1 MIDYDVI
8 VIGGGINGV
17 GIANDAQGRGL
28 KTLLIEK
35 QDLAQATSSASSK
48 LIHGGLRYLEHY
60 EFRLVREALSER
72 EILLKKAPHIIK
84 PLRFQLPH
92 MPHLR
97 PVWMIR
103 AGLFL
108 YDQLG
113 KRKILPGSRHVD
125 YTHAHGPLKP
135 QIKRGFEYS
144 DCWVD
149 DARLVALN
157 AMQLAEAGGVVK
169 TRHECV
175 SARVDNGLWTVQV
188 KDEAGTFTTYRSR
201 ALVNAAG
208 PWVKQFL
215 NQGMQ
220 RTSPYGIRLIQGSH
234 IVVPKLYDGNHAYIL
249 QNDDSRIVFVI
260 PYLDDF
266 SIVGTTDVEYKG
278 DPSKVEITEGE
289 IHYLCDV
296 VNKHFKEEL
305 KPEQVIWSWS
315 GVRPLCD
322 DESDD
327 PKAITRDYTLELEK
341 VEGLPLLSVFGGK
354 LTTYRRLA
362 ESAMKQLKA
371 YFPNMGESWTAD
383 SALPGGNLGES
394 QDAPSYAK
402 YLQSRYSY
410 LDGKLAKRLA
420 TAYGSLCEQFLP
432 KEESA
437 LGHHF
442 GAGLYEVEV
451 KYLVEKEFAKRIDD
465 ILWRRSKLGLY
476 LTPLEV
482 QSLNAYL
489 ETLFRSSETGVAHG

>member
-1 MIDYDVI
+1 MKTFDCI

-28 KTLLIEK
+28 DTLLLEK

-113 KRKILPGSRHVD
+113 KRKLLPGSRHVEFK
-125 YTHAHGPLKP
+125 AESSPLKP
-135 QIKRGFEYS
+135 EILRGFEYS

-149 DARLVALN
+149 DSRLVALN
-157 AMQLAEAGGVVK
+157 AIQFTENGGVLK
-169 TRHECV
+169 TRHECTAAKV
-175 SARVDNGLWTVQV
+175 ERGLWTITAR
-188 KDEAGTFTTYRSR
+188 DTESGLITTYHARS
-201 ALVNAAG
+201 LINAAG
-208 PWVKQFL
+208 PWVKSFL
-215 NQGMQ
+215 TQNMQ
-220 RTSPYGIRLIQGSH
+220 RTSPYGVRLIKGSH
-234 IVVPKLYDGNHAYIL
+234 VVVPKLYEGDNAFIL

-260 PYLDDF
+260 PYLNEF
-266 SIVGTTDVEYKG
+266 SIVGTTDVEYQG
-278 DPSKVEITEGE
+278 DPSQVAISTEE
-289 IHYLCDV
+289 THYLCDV
-296 VNKHFKEEL
+296 VNKHFAREMTPQE
-305 KPEQVIWSWS
+305 VIWSWS

-362 ESAMKQLKA
+362 ESAMKQIRPF
-371 YFPNMGESWTAD
+371 FPLMGEEWTSEAV
-383 SALPGGNLGES
+383 LPGGDLGHS
-394 QDAPSYAK
+394 PKSFIQGLLQK
-402 YLQSRYSY
+402 YDY
-410 LDGKLAKRLA
+410 LDSKQAKRIA
-420 TAYGSLCEQFLP
+420 TAYGSRCHLFLTENA
-432 KEESA
+432 KDQ
-437 LGHHF
+437 GQHF
-442 GAGLYEVEV
+442 GAGLYQAEVD
-451 KYLVEKEFAKRIDD
+451 YLIKHEFAKEVEDV
-465 ILWRRSKLGLY
+465 LWRRSKLGLF
-476 LTPLEV
+476 LKPLEV
-482 QSLNAYL
+482 LELATYL
-489 ETLFRSSETGVAHG
+489 ESHKKNKVKGVSCD